1 MQHTNQKEAARELL
15 LARTAKYE
23 FRCTMLG
30 FAVGVA
36 LCSFF
41 WLVVVVLLVF
51 G

>member
-1 MQHTNQKEAARELL
+1 VKHTNQKEAARELL
-15 LARTAKYE
+15 ARTANHE

-30 FAVGVA
+30 FAIGVA